1 MADTQVPRT
10 PGFDLKAVNQTV
22 IAEYRATGGVLEKTL
37 PGSRLVLLTTIGRH
51 SGKEH
56 VTPLGYV
63 AEAPTPD
70 AGPAADGSTTTDS
83 SSMGEGDQPAAAGG
97 SGVDARR
104 SDRLV
109 VFASN
114 MASSRHPDWY
124 LNLTAN
130 PKVVVELG
138 HERVDAEATTATADE
153 RVRLYAALVETMPGI
168 RGHQDQVDREIPV
181 VVLALLR

>member
-70 AGPAADGSTTTDS
+70 GSTAGEGS
-83 SSMGEGDQPAAAGG
+83 SSTGEGDQPAAAGG